1 MSEMSVTAEGRA
13 LIAEVARRP
22 VMDIVRGAF
31 FVGIFLLVWISLRP
45 FADLSGFHVG
55 DVVTGKDAVL
65 YALFGVL
72 MVAMLALTLRD
83 NLPALKSLLTP
94 AFLLFAGWTCVTVV
108 LSSDPATSLRRLT
121 LSVFVIVVTATLLL
135 LPKSQGELMRWFG
148 IAALVL
154 LVTCYLGVLLA
165 PHLSIHQATD
175 PQEPALA
182 GNWRGAFGHKNVAA
196 AMMAML
202 IFIGIYLMRAGGWLS
217 GIAVTGLA
225 AVFLFFTAG
234 KSAIVLCLAVLML
247 TALMPVIRSLSG
259 RALLLLTPLLLLN
272 LFSVGTVMSDTLAAI
287 ADRMPIDTSFT
298 GRADIWAFAL
308 ESLHQRLW
316 TGYGFESFWGTSA
329 IQNLQEGKE
338 WAGYA
343 SHSHN
348 GYLDTALGTGLP
360 GLVLLIAAVVVKPLR
375 DFQAAD
381 RGGNDAPLT
390 MLFLRIW
397 LFGLYLSSMESFFL
411 DRADTI
417 WVTFLIAVFG
427 LHYLARFRMRS

>member
-1 MSEMSVTAEGRA
+1 MSELSVTAESRA
-13 LIAEVARRP
+13 LVADIARRP
-22 VMDIVRGAF
+22 VMDIVRCAF
-31 FVGIFLLVWISLRP
+31 FIGILLLVWISLHP
-45 FADLSGFHVG
+45 FEDLSGFHVG
-55 DVVTGKDAVL
+55 EVTSGREAVL
-65 YALFGVL
+65 YGLFGVL
-72 MVAMLALTLRD
+72 MVAMLALTVRD
-83 NLPALKSLLTP
+83 NLPALKSLMTP
-94 AFLLFAGWTCVTVV
+94 AFLLFGVWICVTVIF
-108 LSSDPATSLRRLT
+108 SFDPATSLKRLA

-135 LPKSQGELMRWFG
+135 LPKSQGELMRWFS

-154 LVTCYLGVLLA
+154 LVTCFLGVFLA

-202 IFIGIYLMRAGGWLS
+202 IFLGIYLMRAGGWLS
-217 GIAVTGLA
+217 GTAVTALA
-225 AVFLFFTAG
+225 AAFLFFTAG
-234 KSAIVLCLAVLML
+234 KSAIVLCVAVLLL
-247 TALMPVIRSLSG
+247 TSLMSVIRSLWA
-259 RALLLLTPLLLLN
+259 RTLLLLTPLVLLN
-272 LFSVGTVMSDTLAAI
+272 LLSVGTVMSDTLGAI
-287 ADRMPIDTSFT
+287 ANLLPLDTSFT

-308 ESLHQRLW
+308 DSLHQRLW
-316 TGYGFESFWGTSA
+316 TGYGFESFWGTNA

-348 GYLDTALGTGLP
+348 GYLDAALGTGLP
-360 GLVLLIAAVVVKPLR
+360 GLALLIAAVVIKPLR

-381 RGGNDAPLT
+381 LGGNDTPLT
-390 MLFLRIW
+390 LLFLRIW

-427 LHYLARFRMRS
+427 LHYLARFRMRA